1 VIRTLLVS
9 CLVALGLC
17 SGTAFSQTTNASLSG
32 TVTDSSGAV
41 IPNAAVAA
49 TDTVTGVITTATTNG
64 DKADSCQNLLHR
76 CRAFRRY
83 RNLPLPHQSPSAHS
97 QRRPWQ

>member
-1 VIRTLLVS
+1 MFRTLLVS

-41 IPNAAVAA
+41 IPNALVTA
-49 TDTVTGVITTATTNG
+49 TDNVTGVITTGTTNG
-64 DKADSCQNLLHR
+64 EGFYNIQE
-76 CRAFRRY
+76 
-83 RNLPLPHQSPSAHS
+83 
-97 QRRPWQ
+97 